1 MKVLAALA
9 TPLVL
14 GWLLW
19 AAAALWIDGPAS
31 KPLAGALA
39 ALPLLAAAWAV
50 ARVRPWPRAIA
61 VIAIAPALVTVWWS
75 SLEASN
81 DRDWLRDVA
90 HPPEAR
96 LEGDILTISNVR
108 NFEYRADED
117 YEEHWE
123 TRSYDLSKLEGVDMF
138 FSHWGSPHIAHTI
151 ASWAFSDGQH
161 LAISIETRKEQG
173 EAYSAILG
181 FFRQF
186 ELYYVVGDERDLVG
200 VRAAHRGEDVY
211 LYRLTTPVPVA
222 RAVLL
227 DYVESINQLAAEA
240 AWYNALTF
248 NCTTAIR
255 RHIQN
260 VAANDPFDWRIL
272 VNGYLPE
279 LGYERGRLDDTLPF
293 EELKA
298 RSDITEAAK
307 AAVKQ
312 GDFAARIRQGLPGRS
327 TSVPQ

>member
-1 MKVLAALA
+1 VKLLAVLA

-31 KPLAGALA
+31 RPLAGALA
-39 ALPLLAAAWAV
+39 ALPFLATGFAL

-61 VIAIAPALVTVWWS
+61 ASAFAPALVTMWWLG
-75 SLEASN
+75 LEPSN

-108 NFEYRADED
+108 NFAYRADED
-117 YEEHWE
+117 YEERWE
-123 TRSYDLSKLEGVDMF
+123 TRSYDLSELVGVDMF

-151 ASWAFSDGQH
+151 TSWAFSDGQH

-200 VRAAHRGEDVY
+200 VRAAHRNEEVY
-211 LYRLTTPVPVA
+211 LYRLTTPIPVA

-227 DYVESINQLAAEA
+227 DYVDSINALAAEA
-240 AWYNALTF
+240 AWYNALTY
-248 NCTTAIR
+248 NCTTTIR
-255 RHIQN
+255 RHIRN
-260 VAANDPFDWRIL
+260 VAADDPFDWRIL

-279 LGYERGRLDDTLPF
+279 LGYERGRLDQSLPF
-293 EELKA
+293 QELEA
-298 RSDITEAAK
+298 RSNITEAAK
-307 AAVKQ
+307 AAAKDP
-312 GDFAARIRQGLPGRS
+312 DFSARIRRGLPER
-327 TSVPQ
+327 